1 MPEGY
6 EFSGFELVTEVEDA
20 TVVKQDM
27 VFEGTTSEIVVEE
40 EEDIELDTPFAPGVG
55 GNDAD
60 DEEEEDI
67 TLDTP
72 FASGTKGTANNND
85 VDADE
90 EEDIDLATPFSSG
103 VKTGDA
109 SNYTAYVA
117 VLLIAAVGAMVVAYN
132 KKKALN

>member
-1 MPEGY
+1 
-6 EFSGFELVTEVEDA
+6 
-20 TVVKQDM
+20 M
-27 VFEGTTSEIVVEE
+27 VFEGTTNEIVVEE
-40 EEDIELDTPFAPGVG
+40 EEDIELDTPFAPGTG
-55 GNDAD
+55 ANDNND
-60 DEEEEDI
+60 VDEEEEEDI